1 MGLITTVQGG
11 MIVTGSVGTGLVVRK
26 KSDGSWS
33 APCAVGTFGL
43 GVGATFGL
51 QSTDM
56 IIVIH
61 SEAALHTFMSGGSLS
76 LGAEVG
82 LSIGPFGR
90 TAAAEF
96 RANEK
101 GVASTSSYSQ
111 SKVRWRV
118 FFCFCRDAVQLLG
131 LCSSQPS
138 PFPQTGVLW
147 RSAGR
152 QFGFESPA

>member
-1 MGLITTVQGG
+1 MGNSRIRGEGAAL
-11 MIVTGSVGTGLVVRK
+11 LVIL
-26 KSDGSWS
+26 
-33 APCAVGTFGL
+33 CAVL
-43 GVGATFGL
+43 GRGA
-51 QSTDM
+51 
-56 IIVIH
+56 
-61 SEAALHTFMSGGSLS
+61 EADSLVFEHVDEIDVNGDRS
-76 LGAEVG
+76 LGRQEVV
-82 LSIGPFGR
+82 
-90 TAAAEF
+90 AAFKRVMSAVF
-96 RANEK
+96 SYEK